1 MDNKNLTRSIEM
13 TMSALIMYWK
23 NYFESNME
31 KYSIKTV
38 TMGAVLYSAY
48 KHEGVVQDDICKMLN
63 RDKAYVTRELNSLE
77 RLGYIVREKDSED
90 HRKNHIYVTKSGVE
104 VANTIEKVRNDWS
117 AIEYEN
123 FTADDKKLFLSL
135 INKMHNNIKAHI

>member
-1 MDNKNLTRSIEM
+1 MDNKYLTRSIEM

-48 KHEGVVQDDICKMLN
+48 KHEGVVQDDICKMFN
-63 RDKAYVTRELNSLE
+63 MDKAYVTRELNSLE
-77 RLGYIVREKDSED
+77 RLGYIVREKDSKD

-123 FTADDKKLFLSL
+123 FTEDDKKLFLSL

>member
-63 RDKAYVTRELNSLE
+63 MDKAYVTRELNSLE

-104 VANTIEKVRNDWS
+104 VANTIEKVRNNWS

-123 FTADDKKLFLSL
+123 FTEDDKKLFLSL

>member
-1 MDNKNLTRSIEM
+1 MDNKYLTRSIEM

-63 RDKAYVTRELNSLE
+63 MDKAYVTRELNSLE

-123 FTADDKKLFLSL
+123 FTEDDKKLFLSL

>member
-1 MDNKNLTRSIEM
+1 MDNKKLTRSIEM

-23 NYFESNME
+23 NYFETNMK

-63 RDKAYVTRELNSLE
+63 MDKAYVTRELNSLA
-77 RLGYIVREKDSED
+77 RLGYIVREKDNDD

-104 VANTIEKVRNDWS
+104 VAKTIEKVRNRWS

-123 FTADDKKLFLSL
+123 FSEEDKKNFLSL

>member
-1 MDNKNLTRSIEM
+1 MDNKNLTLSIEM

-63 RDKAYVTRELNSLE
+63 MDKAYVTRELNSLE

-123 FTADDKKLFLSL
+123 FTEDDKKFFLSL

>member
-1 MDNKNLTRSIEM
+1 MDNKYLTRSIEM

-63 RDKAYVTRELNSLE
+63 MDKAYVTRELNSLE

-90 HRKNHIYVTKSGVE
+90 HRKNHIYVTQSGVE

-123 FTADDKKLFLSL
+123 FTEDDKKFFLSL